1 MHRGAQQSSAVRVG
15 CPPARA
21 DLPPARGASHAALSF
36 HIGTTARRSSL
47 ADDVTRRWPSGLWV
61 QNADFRLETM
71 IAVWALRGIA
81 ATATTSGVVTVA
93 FTIRDNHAGFD
104 VRGRVHFGGASV
116 VLELERRT
124 EAPAAIER
132 KVVIDIE
139 EFAACSFRRGVLGA
153 RLQLWAL
160 DEGAL
165 GGVPGAADD
174 GVLLQFSRNDRDAAE
189 ALALRVR
196 SAIDEAVTR
205 TGDRGLGLSPSMLA
219 AWEA

>member
-1 MHRGAQQSSAVRVG
+1 
-15 CPPARA
+15 
-21 DLPPARGASHAALSF
+21 
-36 HIGTTARRSSL
+36 
-47 ADDVTRRWPSGLWV
+47 
-61 QNADFRLETM
+61 
-71 IAVWALRGIA
+71 
-81 ATATTSGVVTVA
+81 VTVA
-93 FTIRDNHAGFD
+93 FTIRDSHAGFD

-116 VLELERRT
+116 VLELERRSD
-124 EAPAAIER
+124 ASVSAVDR

-174 GVLLQFSRNDRDAAE
+174 GVLLQFARIDRDAAE
-189 ALALRVR
+189 ALAQRVR

-205 TGDRGLGLSPSMLA
+205 TGDRGLGLSPAVLSV
-219 AWEA
+219 WEA